1 MNKKLMKESVQDIL
15 NNMGYYQNNDGKWEH
30 EKTGK
35 VLSDKHAQ
43 DIAAERAAR
52 KSKAKKET
60 TAAGSNPTDK
70 DARKPGEES
79 TRSEEVEYDGEE
91 LEESGRFTP
100 SSPFTNRNQSRSS
113 LSRGYKARGME
124 GGLPGPDKSPH
135 GRARMRAADL
145 KGKMD
150 IIQAR
155 GRAMDKMFAGEFGT
169 SGNKQ
174 ESFDLF
180 PKSDERLLREHIRAE
195 YEARGIYPT
204 AREVQETYN
213 KVMSLLEKVSAEEK
227 ARREALRY
235 GGTNKR
241 KARREARTGRPDD
254 SGNVPQFF
262 KDEGERQAAHSAA
275 RGKRKVSP
283 SSPARQQSDVE
294 IRTRKSGIKSTDVI
308 NMMNKLRET
317 NR

>member
-1 MNKKLMKESVQDIL
+1 MNKKLIKESVQDIL
-15 NNMGYYQNNDGKWEH
+15 NNMGYYQQDDGRWKH

-43 DIAAERAAR
+43 DIAGERAAR
-52 KSKAKKET
+52 KPKAKKKT

-100 SSPFTNRNQSRSS
+100 SSPFTNRDQSRSS
-113 LSRGYKARGME
+113 LSRGYKARGIE
-124 GGLPGPDKSPH
+124 GGLPGPDNSPQ
-135 GRARMRAADL
+135 GRARMRAANL

-155 GRAMDKMFAGEFGT
+155 NRAMNKMFAREFGT

-213 KVMSLLEKVSAEEK
+213 QVMSLLEKVSAEEK
-227 ARREALRY
+227 ARRQSLIY
-235 GGTNKR
+235 GDETEEQTR
-241 KARREARTGRPDD
+241 MRR
-254 SGNVPQFF
+254 
-262 KDEGERQAAHSAA
+262 
-275 RGKRKVSP
+275 RGIIGGDRAPHVSRRGVQTKISP
-283 SSPARQQSDVE
+283 SSPARYRSRKE
-294 IRTRKSGIKSTDVI
+294 IETRKLGLTSTDVI
-308 NMMNKLRET
+308 DQMNKLRKT